1 MYLSQ
6 VAFHAGY
13 VIRPHAANWTGGTD
27 PMAEVN
33 LNLGGVKALI
43 VDDDTYSVTLLSSI
57 LRGFDLRAQ
66 TIVPSCERAK
76 ELLRDSYFDVCIC
89 NADLPGEHGA
99 ELVRWIRRREGALV
113 RFAPV
118 IVVTG
123 YAKSD
128 AVFEA
133 RDSGA
138 NIVLKRPISPQ
149 SIYDRIDWVTRHER
163 AFIECDNYVGPDRR
177 HRSLG
182 PPDGKERRR
191 RNLVPE
197 RNPSLDD
204 GKTVVEL

>member
-1 MYLSQ
+1 
-6 VAFHAGY
+6 
-13 VIRPHAANWTGGTD
+13 
-27 PMAEVN
+27 MAEVN

-43 VDDDTYSVTLLSSI
+43 VDDDTYSVSLLASI

-66 TIVPSCERAK
+66 TVVPSCEQAK
-76 ELLRDSYFDVCIC
+76 KLLRESYFDVCIF
-89 NADLPGEHGA
+89 NANLSGEHGT
-99 ELVRWIRRREGALV
+99 ELVRWIRRRSGDLV

-128 AVFEA
+128 AVFDA

-138 NIVLKRPISPQ
+138 NIVLKRPVSPQ

-177 HRSLG
+177 HKSLG
-182 PPDGKERRR
+182 PPNGKERRV

-197 RNPSLDD
+197 RYPSADD